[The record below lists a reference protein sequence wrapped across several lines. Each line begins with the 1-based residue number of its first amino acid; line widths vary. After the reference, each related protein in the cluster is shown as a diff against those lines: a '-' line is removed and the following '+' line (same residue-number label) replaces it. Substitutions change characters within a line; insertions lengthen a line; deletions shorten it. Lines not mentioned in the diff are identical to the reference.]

1 MPDFD
6 FDAADRT
13 HINSVKW
20 DVAPGELP
28 MWVADMDFA
37 TAPAVIDAI
46 KQRMAKPT
54 YG

>member
-13 HINSVKW
+13 HINS

-46 KQRMAKPT
+46 KQRMANPT